1 MKREKQKKRKKRHI
15 IQNCDMISSEK
26 TADWKSE
33 EEVRMEKV
41 VEEENKKERPI
52 KTSTQEESKI
62 SEICISEEN
71 QQYLEKGARM

>member
-1 MKREKQKKRKKRHI
+1 
-15 IQNCDMISSEK
+15 MISSEK

-71 QQYLEKGARM
+71 